1 MENTPRKFSDVYCP
15 HCKKEV
21 SKSTWYVHYNN
32 FYDKKTN
39 SWQSGTDLASKVAD
53 FDFDSMELEEFGDA
67 KGNTDTSCEMIQD
80 EYFDDHEDEMMFD
93 SDTHYDHDILATSVS
108 SLISLNN
115 LCLIVCNILLKMV
128 IFVFVSIELGK

>member
-1 MENTPRKFSDVYCP
+1 MLRVSLVLYCP

-32 FYDKKTN
+32 FYDKKTD
-39 SWQSGTDLASKVAD
+39 SWQSATSEVTHGTDLASKVAD

-80 EYFDDHEDEMMFD
+80 EYFERLSIHPRRICSSNWSSYRCAYIVTFGLR
-93 SDTHYDHDILATSVS
+93 SDAVTVVVPI
-108 SLISLNN
+108 NN
-115 LCLIVCNILLKMV
+115 
-128 IFVFVSIELGK
+128 FVGL